1 MKCFSSLN
9 QINFLEGKCKNMDY
23 ENIFKTIC
31 SIGGALASYLF
42 GGWSALLGVLLA
54 FVVTDYITGVL
65 AAGVEGKLNSS
76 IGWKGISR
84 KVMIF
89 VLVAMAHLV
98 DTALGDTSVFRDATI
113 FFYLANELLS
123 IVENTGRIGL
133 PVPDTIQKA
142 VAILKGKSDVNNTN
156 GGAK

>member
-1 MKCFSSLN
+1 MK
-9 QINFLEGKCKNMDY
+9 Y
-23 ENIFKTIC
+23 ENIFKTITAFG
-31 SIGGALASYLF
+31 SALASYLF

-54 FVVTDYITGVL
+54 FVITDYITGVM
-65 AAGVEGKLNSS
+65 AAGIEGKLNSS

-98 DTALGDTSVFRDATI
+98 DMALGDSNVFRDATI

-123 IVENTGRIGL
+123 IIENTGRIGL
-133 PVPDTIQKA
+133 PVPDAIQKA
-142 VAILKGKSDVNNTN
+142 VAILKGKGDV
-156 GGAK
+156 KQ

>member
-1 MKCFSSLN
+1 MK
-9 QINFLEGKCKNMDY
+9 Y
-23 ENIFKTIC
+23 ENIFKTITAF
-31 SIGGALASYLF
+31 GGVLASYLF

-54 FVVTDYITGVL
+54 FVITDYITGVM
-65 AAGVEGKLNSS
+65 AAGIEGKLNSS

-98 DTALGDTSVFRDATI
+98 DMALGDSNVFRDATI

-123 IVENTGRIGL
+123 IIENTGRIGL
-133 PVPDTIQKA
+133 PVPDAIQKA
-142 VAILKGKSDVNNTN
+142 VAILKGKGDV
-156 GGAK
+156 KQ

>member
-1 MKCFSSLN
+1 MK
-9 QINFLEGKCKNMDY
+9 Y
-23 ENIFKTIC
+23 ENIFKTITAF
-31 SIGGALASYLF
+31 GGALASYLF

-98 DTALGDTSVFRDATI
+98 DMALGDSNVFRDATI

-123 IVENTGRIGL
+123 IIENTGRIGL
-133 PVPDTIQKA
+133 PVPDAIQKA
-142 VAILKGKSDVNNTN
+142 VAILKGKGEV
-156 GGAK
+156 KQ